1 MPTNRLF
8 AILCLFSTFIIYFE
22 WGTDQQEFLIEMEGE
37 VLLKSLEQ
45 PKSVLHPLIIFPLI
59 GQLLLV
65 YIAIYPQARRILPI
79 LALSLFGILVFFV
92 LLAGVSGG
100 NTKMILFALP
110 FVFLS
115 SWWLIK
121 RKKQT

>member
-8 AILCLFSTFIIYFE
+8 ALLCLFSTFIIYFE

-37 VLLKSLEQ
+37 VLLKSFEQ